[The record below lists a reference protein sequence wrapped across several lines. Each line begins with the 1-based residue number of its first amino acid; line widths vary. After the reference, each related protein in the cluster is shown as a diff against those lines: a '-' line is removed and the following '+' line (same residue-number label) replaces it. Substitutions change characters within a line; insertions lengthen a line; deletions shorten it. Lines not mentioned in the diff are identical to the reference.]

1 MFKKI
6 TCLAMLCAFQF
17 TSIGQCGVNFS
28 TQSSTVG
35 SYGVD
40 ITVSG
45 VSSSAY
51 SVAVQWGDM
60 GAPSLGFGNQYSHT
74 YANPGTYEI
83 CIDYIATF
91 DGCYQQVCKS
101 FTISSIP
108 NLCPLTVTPTLSGN
122 TLTLAATGSN
132 ATDPYLAFF
141 YDIWAYVADPFNFS
155 LIENHFGHSNTFSHT
170 YPSTAGQS
178 YTYCVEY
185 GDSNDPASCE
195 ANAYC
200 ATISFGPGLGI
211 NEKSNVTEV
220 QIYPVPA
227 TNYLNISLEEELI
240 GRTEYVIYN
249 LHGDA
254 VFSGTIQS
262 KTTTLLLPSD
272 MISGKY
278 LIKIVGEN
286 SSRTLAFDKL

>member
-6 TCLAMLCAFQF
+6 TCLAMLCAVQF
-17 TSIGQCGVNFS
+17 TSIGQCGINFS

-45 VSSSAY
+45 VSNEVY
-51 SVAVQWGDM
+51 SVFVEWGDQ
-60 GAPSLGFGNQYSHT
+60 GTPSIGFGNQYSHS
-74 YANPGTYEI
+74 YVNPGTYDI
-83 CIDYIATF
+83 CIDYIAT

-122 TLTLAATGSN
+122 TLSLAATGSN

-141 YDIWAYVADPFNFS
+141 YDIWAYIADPFNFS
-155 LIENHFGHSNTFSHT
+155 LIENHFGHSNTFTHT
-170 YPSTAGQS
+170 YPSTSGES

-200 ATISFGPGLGI
+200 ATVSFGPGLGV
-211 NEKSNVTEV
+211 NEKTNITEV

-227 TNYLNISLEEELI
+227 TNFLTISMNEEVLDNIEYLVYNLI
-240 GRTEYVIYN
+240 GDEVLRGMIT
-249 LHGDA
+249 
-254 VFSGTIQS
+254 S
-262 KTTTLLLPSD
+262 KTTTLLFPND

-278 LIKIVGEN
+278 LLKVSGSN
-286 SSRTLAFDKL
+286 SSRTMAFEKI